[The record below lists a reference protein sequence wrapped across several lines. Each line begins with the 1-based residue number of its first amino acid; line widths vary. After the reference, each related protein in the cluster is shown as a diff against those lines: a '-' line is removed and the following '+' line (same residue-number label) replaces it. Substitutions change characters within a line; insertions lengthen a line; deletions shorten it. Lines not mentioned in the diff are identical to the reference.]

1 MAILGTKW
9 CRKDDQTRSHDTDTV
24 LVLGPRWRPRASV
37 RGKPLVPA
45 EQSLLRSDRVF
56 PPSGLT
62 GPAFRKPFPMTTL
75 QAIILA
81 VIQGVTELFPVSS
94 LGHAVLLPPVLGW
107 SIDQHSPQFLPFLV
121 VLHLGTA
128 VALMAYFWR
137 DWADL
142 LLAVLGQGDPEQRA
156 ANLRLLIMLVVAT
169 LPAVVLGYLANKPLR
184 ELFAEPLFA
193 GIFLTMNGVLLL
205 AGERLRRSAG
215 ELAIADLGMIDALL
229 IGGWQCVALFPGI
242 SRTGSTIVGGLLCGL
257 RHDEAARFSFLMATP
272 IIIGASALEIPKMFH
287 HVDGAAG
294 GSITGLALIAG
305 LVAGLAAYASVAF
318 LMHYFKTHEIK
329 ALNPF
334 GYYCLAA
341 GLAAIV
347 WFA

>member
-1 MAILGTKW
+1 
-9 CRKDDQTRSHDTDTV
+9 
-24 LVLGPRWRPRASV
+24 
-37 RGKPLVPA
+37 
-45 EQSLLRSDRVF
+45 
-56 PPSGLT
+56 
-62 GPAFRKPFPMTTL
+62 MTTL
-75 QAIILA
+75 QAIVLA

-142 LLAVLGQGDPEQRA
+142 LLAVLGRGDSERRE
-156 ANLRLLIMLVVAT
+156 ANLRLLFLLVVAT
-169 LPAVVLGYLANKPLR
+169 LPAVVLGYVANKPLR
-184 ELFAEPLFA
+184 ALFAEPLFA
-193 GIFLTMNGVLLL
+193 GIFLTVNGVLLL

-215 ELAIADLGMIDALL
+215 ELGVGDLGVIDALL

-242 SRTGSTIVGGLLCGL
+242 SRTGATIVGGLLCGL

-287 HVDGAAG
+287 HVDGAAA
-294 GSITGLALIAG
+294 GSGLTSLALIAG
-305 LVAGLAAYASVAF
+305 LVAAVTAYASVAF
-318 LMHYFKTHEIK
+318 LMRYFKTHEVK

-334 GYYCLAA
+334 GYYCLVA
-341 GLAAIV
+341 GGAAIL
-347 WFA
+347 WFGLN